1 MQIHHL
7 LGALLIVCGTVTAA
21 DNPSWQNARTP
32 QAGGKTG
39 QAPGNAPAGGPPPA
53 TQLTGPLPPPA
64 SPLVQEAASLDSPLN
79 AGEIRELRGRMADNE
94 RAISAPVT
102 SVVPRISSLT

>member
-21 DNPSWQNARTP
+21 DNPGWQNARTP

-39 QAPGNAPAGGPPPA
+39 QTPG
-53 TQLTGPLPPPA
+53 
-64 SPLVQEAASLDSPLN
+64 
-79 AGEIRELRGRMADNE
+79 
-94 RAISAPVT
+94 SAPQAA
-102 SVVPRISSLT
+102 P

>member
-21 DNPSWQNARTP
+21 DNPGWQNARTP

-39 QAPGNAPAGGPPPA
+39 QTPGSAPAGGPRQPHNSQAPCRHLPLLLFKKPHHWIPP
-53 TQLTGPLPPPA
+53 
-64 SPLVQEAASLDSPLN
+64 EC
-79 AGEIRELRGRMADNE
+79 R
-94 RAISAPVT
+94 
-102 SVVPRISSLT
+102 